1 MTDIERKQN
10 NVITLLKQDHDKV
23 KQAFADYEELGPY
36 AYVGKKK
43 LADEICAELEL
54 HTRLEEEII
63 YPAFRDCFM
72 DEKSLVNEA
81 KVEHDSAKSLIAEIK
96 QMDADEELFDA
107 KVKVLSEYIDH
118 HVKEE
123 ENEMFPLMQKSKLDL
138 VMIGEK
144 VAQRKQQLLQN

>member
-1 MTDIERKQN
+1 MASTEQKQN
-10 NVITLLKQDHDKV
+10 NVIALLKQDHDKV
-23 KQAFADYEELGPY
+23 KQAFAEYEKLGPY

-72 DEKSLVNEA
+72 DEKALANEA
-81 KVEHDSAKSLIAEIK
+81 KVEHDSAKALIAEIK

-144 VAQRKQQLLQN
+144 LAQRKQQLLQN